1 MEQNVVLEM
10 RGINKNFPGVK
21 ALQDVD
27 FTLRKGEIHALM
39 GENGAGKSTLIK
51 VLTGVEEYQSELDD
65 SIEKH
70 STGAWTLSRVPH
82 VDLSILRLAAYELY
96 HRADVPDNVAVSEAM
111 EMANRYSE
119 PKSGRYI
126 NGVLGAMVRDKQES
140 KA

>member
-1 MEQNVVLEM
+1 MAQPEGSARLKPSKDERQY
-10 RGINKNFPGVK
+10 IS
-21 ALQDVD
+21 D
-27 FTLRKGEIHALM
+27 
-39 GENGAGKSTLIK
+39 
-51 VLTGVEEYQSELDD
+51 VLTGVQEHESELDD

-70 STGAWTLSRVPH
+70 STGAWALSRVPH

-96 HRADVPDNVAVSEAM
+96 HRTDVPDNVAVSEAM

-126 NGVLGAMVRDKQES
+126 NGVLGAMVRDKQEP

>member
-1 MEQNVVLEM
+1 MDAQPRTACGPEHSE
-10 RGINKNFPGVK
+10 
-21 ALQDVD
+21 
-27 FTLRKGEIHALM
+27 
-39 GENGAGKSTLIK
+39 AG
-51 VLTGVEEYQSELDD
+51 G
-65 SIEKH
+65 
-70 STGAWTLSRVPH
+70 
-82 VDLSILRLAAYELY
+82 YELY